1 MSHKFK
7 LVKIFNLYDIPS
19 DIINDMFKMNGVI
32 YHNVRKEVVAII
44 VHRHGGVIP
53 RLHEWLIAHGALDLE
68 TVYITPHSGV

>member
-7 LVKIFNLYDIPS
+7 LVKMFNLYDIPL
-19 DIINDMFKMNGVI
+19 DIINDMLEMNEVI

-44 VHRHGGVIP
+44 VHRHSGVIP

>member
-7 LVKIFNLYDIPS
+7 LVKIFNLYDIPL
-19 DIINDMFKMNGVI
+19 DIINDMFEMNWVI
-32 YHNVRKEVVAII
+32 YHNVRREVVAIT
-44 VHRHGGVIP
+44 VHRYGGSEP